1 MSTSALILAYIGA
14 FSTAATFVKFVTYL
28 DRPRQKRT

>member
-14 FSTAATFVKFVTYL
+14 FSTAATFMKFISHLET
-28 DRPRQKRT
+28 PRKKRT